1 MVNGAFTYD
10 FGELEPPR
18 IRNEPK
24 TAEPRARP
32 LFEQIWNPA
41 NHVKSLSLLAGYA
54 TGEAY
59 SIYAVFEVNGLAPVS
74 AYMTEHTP
82 YLRAVSGKYRE
93 VFDLGGLLPH
103 CRGLVRRIRFGMVRG
118 AENCFRT
125 CRFGTSAGCPEYVGN
140 QTVTFLSII
149 VRREAS
155 RSGR

>member
-10 FGELEPPR
+10 IGELEPPR

-54 TGEAY
+54 AGEVY

-93 VFDLGGLLPH
+93 VFDLGGVLPIVAVSFVVFALAW
-103 CRGLVRRIRFGMVRG
+103 CAVRG
-118 AENCFRT
+118 IAFALAGSEPARVAPN
-125 CRFGTSAGCPEYVGN
+125 TSA
-140 QTVTFLSII
+140 I
-149 VRREAS
+149 RR
-155 RSGR
+155 